1 MPGVG
6 GDVEKTAAL
15 CTVGGIVNGAT
26 AMENVWQFLKKL
38 KTESSYDPAI
48 PLLSIYS
55 KELKTG
61 S

>member
-38 KTESSYDPAI
+38 KTELPVLAQWKQSD
-48 PLLSIYS
+48 
-55 KELKTG
+55 
-61 S
+61 